1 MNKKKLQVNML
12 TMFIIIIL
20 SLYDKNFKKDTV
32 VSNTELEKKW
42 NLVNLNI

>member
-20 SLYDKNFKKDTV
+20 SLNNKNFKKDTV
-32 VSNTELEKKW
+32 VLNTELEKKW

>member
-20 SLYDKNFKKDTV
+20 SLYNKNFKKDTV
-32 VSNTELEKKW
+32 VLNTELEKKW